1 MECQPKLCKKTQ
13 LFCIASQVLKVMLL
27 WKAVSHSYLTT
38 SSFIS
43 CSSFYISSLSSF
55 LQIFRTFFTIIWKKI
70 FITNFPFL
78 TDSLKRPLLP
88 DLNPLKRDKSFL
100 LMLPKLLWHILLSD
114 FVDFS
119 RYVSKFWKPTQIVI
133 IAN

>member
-13 LFCIASQVLKVMLL
+13 LFCIASHVLKVMLL
-27 WKAVSHSYLTT
+27 WKAARHSYLTT

-88 DLNPLKRDKSFL
+88 DLNPLKRDKSLCWCSLNYFDTFCL
-100 LMLPKLLWHILLSD
+100 VILWIFQDMFQNFESQH
-114 FVDFS
+114 
-119 RYVSKFWKPTQIVI
+119 K
-133 IAN
+133 